1 MTKAQ
6 ELQTL
11 EKIAALI
18 QSAGEDSYIGLTF
31 AGVVDLCRR
40 NIEDD
45 FGNAP
50 VRDLEEAREQ
60 AAAARQHGQALA
72 DELDRLQ
79 EDFRTLEAAY
89 RDAVNASEAAR
100 PFAIEAMREAE
111 EDLRSLPD
119 DAQDYEIVAAYRRKK
134 IADKAVRMTAEVQSA
149 AYSKPLVYSYKPDQ
163 VA

>member
-50 VRDLEEAREQ
+50 VRDLEEAR
-60 AAAARQHGQALA
+60 QHGQALA

-100 PFAIEAMREAE
+100 PFAIEAAREAE
-111 EDLRSLPD
+111 KDLRSLPD